1 MAIISGYDSS
11 SISTLFSS
19 LNTGNKTTGAGS
31 SDLLGISYTD
41 YACIRSG
48 SYFQLMKAYYADP
61 QNNTAGIA
69 NVKTT
74 TATSKDSAKK
84 LAVIESSTESL
95 NKSAEALYKNSSLFQ
110 EKTITDKDGNKTKG
124 YDTEAIYKAVSQFVS
139 DYNSVVETAG
149 SSESSKI
156 TNAASAM
163 VNTTTENR
171 KLLSAIGITFDSSK
185 YTMKIDKDAF
195 EKADMN
201 KIKTLF
207 QGTGSYAYSIEA
219 KSSMVNMYAKSEA
232 SKSNTYGASGGYTY
246 NYSTGELYN
255 TTT

>member
-1 MAIISGYDSS
+1 MAIISTYDSS

-19 LNTGNKTTGAGS
+19 LNTGNKTTRTGS

-61 QNNTAGIA
+61 QNNTTGIA
-69 NVKTT
+69 NTKTT

-84 LAVIESSTESL
+84 LAAIESSTESL
-95 NKSAEALYKNSSLFQ
+95 NKSAEALYKNSSLFR

-201 KIKTLF
+201 KVKTLF
-207 QGTGSYAYSIEA
+207 QGTGSYAYSIES
-219 KSSMVNMYAKSEA
+219 KSSMVNMYAKNEA